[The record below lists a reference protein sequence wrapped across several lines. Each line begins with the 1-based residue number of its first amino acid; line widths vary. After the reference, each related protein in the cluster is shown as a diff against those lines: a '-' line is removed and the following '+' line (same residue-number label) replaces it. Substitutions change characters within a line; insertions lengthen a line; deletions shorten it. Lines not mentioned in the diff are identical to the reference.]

1 MYAHSIRNIRMAG
14 QSHLLFPRAL
24 HFIAESLR
32 WSKIETGSGMDGRR
46 GELSGFRPVK
56 YPCIHLPVKERERE
70 RPSFQRRPTSQQR
83 GSLGRILNGHAHT
96 TRPMNQTAGRT
107 VSRAGGAPFYI
118 PGWPGSTWAANKR
131 GIPTATG
138 RGVDT
143 CPLKER
149 RDFRSAVNRQ

>member
-32 WSKIETGSGMDGRR
+32 WSKIETGRGTDGRR
-46 GELSGFRPVK
+46 GETFRFP
-56 YPCIHLPVKERERE
+56 PREISMHPFARHRERERV

-138 RGVDT
+138 PRV
-143 CPLKER
+143 
-149 RDFRSAVNRQ
+149 AA